1 MATVSPSFG
10 LNRMAQLQAK
20 GCTCDLWPRA
30 SSTVYIIHV
39 VAVGWELPKQLSTC
53 VWNRDQLFSR
63 LVYHKPVNVWPV
75 SLLLI
80 LFSANASKGAL
91 SDFSQCRTSIVHND
105 VTLVGGINAGKFTDL
120 GDAENMT
127 ICSQRC
133 CFKDACDVAFM
144 LEGECYGVK
153 CINESLCETRPAR
166 NPARYNPKIV
176 YVYHD
181 RKKDEGKCTGIV
193 LLL

>member
-1 MATVSPSFG
+1 MP
-10 LNRMAQLQAK
+10 Q
-20 GCTCDLWPRA
+20 TCKR
-30 SSTVYIIHV
+30 V
-39 VAVGWELPKQLSTC
+39 TC
-53 VWNRDQLFSR
+53 FLAA
-63 LVYHKPVNVWPV
+63 Y
-75 SLLLI
+75 
-80 LFSANASKGAL
+80 LFSANASNGAL

-127 ICSQRC
+127 VCSQRC

-181 RKKDEGKCTGIV
+181 KKKDEGKRASIV